1 MKVFVTGARGQLG
14 FDCVREI
21 VGRGYEVVGSD
32 VRGAGLSVRVGST
45 VVDVPCV
52 RLDITDREAVA
63 SMIEETK
70 PDAIVH
76 CAAWTA
82 VDEAEREGNRA
93 RVDAVNAGGARN
105 VAEAAKRVDAKV
117 LYVSSDYVFDGTGER
132 PWKPDDVPLEPLNV
146 YGRSKLGGEMAV
158 SGVLERFFIVRTS
171 WAFGVNGRNF
181 VKTMIDAGKKRGSV
195 RVVDD
200 QIGTPTYALD
210 LARLLVDL
218 IETEKFGYYHATNEG
233 GYVSWR
239 DFCVEIYRRY
249 GLTTEVVPVSTE
261 EYDASLASR
270 PKNSRLDKSKLVAAG
285 FKPLPTWQ
293 DALGRYLKEANL

>member
-52 RLDITDREAVA
+52 RLDITDRDAVA

-132 PWKPDDVPLEPLNV
+132 PWKPDDVPRNPLNV

-200 QIGTPTYALD
+200 QIGTPTYALN
-210 LARLLVDL
+210 LARLLVDM

-239 DFCVEIYRRY
+239 DFCVEIYRQR